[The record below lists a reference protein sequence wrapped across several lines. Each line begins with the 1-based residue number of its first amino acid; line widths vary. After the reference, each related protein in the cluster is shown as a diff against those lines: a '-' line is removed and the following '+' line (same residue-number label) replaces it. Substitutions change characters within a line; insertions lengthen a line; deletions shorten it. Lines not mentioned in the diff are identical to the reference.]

1 MQGLNQ
7 SHFTKSVCIL
17 GATGSIGDS
26 TLSVIRKNPHHFKV
40 HSLVAHKN
48 VDKMLKLCI
57 EFKPEFVIMAD
68 ENAAGILKSKIDA
81 HSLKINVLSG
91 FNAINEM
98 VTHPDIDIVVAAI
111 VGSRGLISALAAVK
125 AAKTILLAN
134 KESLV
139 MGGTIF
145 MDSVKRYG
153 AKLLP
158 IDSEHNALFQCLPKN
173 DQGNITHI
181 GVNQLILTASGGP
194 FRTKTVSEMKQVTL
208 NEALKHPK
216 WVMGAKVTLDSAS
229 LMNKGLELIEAHFLF
244 DMPVEKLDV
253 IVHPQSIVHSLVRYT
268 DGSFLAQL
276 GEPDMR
282 IPIAHALS
290 YAHSF
295 PNRIPSGANNMDLS
309 VIASLTFEKPDY
321 EKFPCLQLAFDSL
334 KLGGSALVT
343 LNAANEIAVESL
355 MQDRLQFMDVPR
367 IINQSLMHFGTHT
380 LTTLEDLLGF
390 DDEVRKY
397 TQQLLATF

>member
-1 MQGLNQ
+1 MQELNQ
-7 SHFTKSVCIL
+7 SHCFKSVCIL

-26 TLSVIRKNPHHFKV
+26 TLSVIRKNAHLFKI

-48 VDKMLKLCI
+48 VDKMFMLCI
-57 EFKPEFVIMAD
+57 EFKPNFIVMDD
-68 ENAAGILKSKIDA
+68 ENAAQILKNKIKA
-81 HSLKINVLSG
+81 HSLNTQVLSG
-91 FNAINEM
+91 INAINEIS
-98 VTHPDIDIVVAAI
+98 THPDVDIVVAAI
-111 VGSRGLISALAAVK
+111 VGSRGLISALAAAK

-139 MGGTIF
+139 MGGTLF
-145 MDSVKRYG
+145 MDTVQKYG

-194 FRTKTVSEMKQVTL
+194 FRTKTMSEMNKVTL
-208 NEALKHPK
+208 KEALKHPK

-309 VIASLTFEKPDY
+309 ALANLSFEKPNY

-355 MQDRLQFMDVPR
+355 MQDRIQFMDVPK
-367 IINQSLMHFGTHT
+367 IIHQCLMHFGTHS
-380 LTTLEDLLGF
+380 LNTLEDLLEF
-390 DDEVRKY
+390 DNEVRQY
-397 TQQLLATF
+397 TQHILATF